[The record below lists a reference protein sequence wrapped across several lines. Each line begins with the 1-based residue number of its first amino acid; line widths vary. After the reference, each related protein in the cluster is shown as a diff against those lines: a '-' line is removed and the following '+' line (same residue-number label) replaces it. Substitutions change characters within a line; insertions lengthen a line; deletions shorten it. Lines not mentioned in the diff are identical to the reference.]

1 MFIVGVAR
9 AYITR
14 GHGGSRGD
22 GRFCLLGAADTQ
34 QVDLVR
40 VYIKVREDA
49 VATSGVVKESF

>member
-1 MFIVGVAR
+1 MGVAR
-9 AYITR
+9 VYIAG

-49 VATSGVVKESF
+49 VVTSGVVKESF